1 MALWKLF
8 AGLCVHRPAV
18 LSKPLSAFE
27 ERVYNF
33 YSELEVQNSHLS
45 AHEKRHEHDAKHM
58 LQTPH
63 HQESSSKQKS
73 EEADFLLT
81 AKDMELAWE
90 AEMAEFQ
97 KIRKKLQQGDEANV
111 TTAWRKLDTNLTLFT
126 CQTLGNCKNWGLPV
140 IEISGNHTIRSAADL
155 LASQILPPEAK
166 CKIFG
171 NTPVA
176 VHKYHYRT
184 ADGKKQG
191 VQMYFLNAYVDK
203 LWRGETVCLPEKS
216 DFAWLSRDE
225 FGSYISDRQYLRRL
239 RSFIVD
245 Y

>member
-1 MALWKLF
+1 MAMWKIF
-8 AGLCVHRPAV
+8 ASLRIYRPAV
-18 LSKPLSAFE
+18 LSKTLSAFE
-27 ERVYNF
+27 ERVSNL

-45 AHEKRHEHDAKHM
+45 AHEKRHELDAKRM
-58 LQTPH
+58 SRAPRP
-63 HQESSSKQKS
+63 QESSSIPKS
-73 EEADFLLT
+73 EEKESLLT

-90 AEMAEFQ
+90 AEMAAFQ
-97 KIRKKLQQGDEANV
+97 KLRKNLQLGDKADV

-140 IEISGNHTIRSAADL
+140 IEVTENHTLRSAADL
-155 LASQILPPEAK
+155 LASKLLPSEAK

-184 ADGKKQG
+184 ADGEKQG

-203 LWRGETVCLPEKS
+203 LWRGETVCLPDKS

-225 FGSYISDRQYLRRL
+225 FDTYISDRHYLRRL